1 MEKLENTSYQSKVST
16 KNRSK
21 ELSYFILI
29 RPIIP
34 AAAVELELFIPIDDD
49 DVELES
55 TTLLGGAGA
64 IFTSFDLTPRAI
76 LGALL
81 LLLPLLLLLLLL
93 VGDDKELLLELG
105 TIEVLLVGDA
115 LIVMDF
121 VVTTAVLLELVPYD
135 DGDAVP
141 EALSN
146 SIIAS

>member
-81 LLLPLLLLLLLL
+81 LLLPLLLLLL

>member
-1 MEKLENTSYQSKVST
+1 MEKLENNSYQSKVST

-34 AAAVELELFIPIDDD
+34 AAAVEFELFIPIDDD

-76 LGALL
+76 LGA
-81 LLLPLLLLLLLL
+81 LLLLLL

>member
-81 LLLPLLLLLLLL
+81 LLLL

>member
-1 MEKLENTSYQSKVST
+1 MEKLENNSYQSKVST

-81 LLLPLLLLLLLL
+81 LLLL

>member
-1 MEKLENTSYQSKVST
+1 M
-16 KNRSK
+16 
-21 ELSYFILI
+21 
-29 RPIIP
+29 
-34 AAAVELELFIPIDDD
+34 
-49 DVELES
+49 
-55 TTLLGGAGA
+55 LGGAGA

-81 LLLPLLLLLLLL
+81 LLFPLLLLLL

>member
-1 MEKLENTSYQSKVST
+1 M
-16 KNRSK
+16 
-21 ELSYFILI
+21 
-29 RPIIP
+29 
-34 AAAVELELFIPIDDD
+34 
-49 DVELES
+49 
-55 TTLLGGAGA
+55 LGGAGA

-76 LGALL
+76 LGA
-81 LLLPLLLLLLLL
+81 LLLLLL